1 MIKSNISKVEKI
13 TAIMIKQCSQQL
25 LRQKDSI
32 INELKSSEEKLLK
45 NIKLNPKLWNNDCL
59 SIAIDTKKTDLC
71 NFGLSSSIKL
81 NNPSDNAR
89 NTAET
94 VEYREEDESI
104 DLTGKVR

>member
-1 MIKSNISKVEKI
+1 MTE
-13 TAIMIKQCSQQL
+13 IMIQQCSQWH
-25 LRQKDSI
+25 LREKDLI
-32 INELKSSEEKLLK
+32 INKLKSSEEKLLK

-59 SIAIDTKKTDLC
+59 SIAIDTKKTDPC

-89 NTAET
+89 NTAKT